1 MERFEVK
8 RGLVK
13 TMGGNAGLSKLATEH
28 FNDVEVNTD
37 GIFTASFAILK
48 SVTAEYTVDGKLQV
62 DVEQMKGKD
71 LSDLLSS
78 DGGREQAMESRTRW
92 SNFLDKATGYSGK
105 QRGDKAKEQAKKFSK
120 ARSAIKMAHKSMEM
134 SDSLTQE
141 TIDKANTMIAELE
154 QMIEEG
160 TAPSEGRVK
169 KLNDLL

>member
-28 FNDVEVNTD
+28 FNGVEVNAD
-37 GIFTASFAILK
+37 GVFTASFAILK
-48 SVTAEYTVDGKLQV
+48 SVTAEYTADGKLQV
-62 DVEQMKGKD
+62 DVEQMKGQD

-78 DGGREQAMESRTRW
+78 DGGREQAMESRSRW
-92 SNFLDKATGYSGK
+92 SNFLDKATGYSSK

-120 ARSAIKMAHKSMEM
+120 AKSAIKTAHKTMEL
-134 SDSLTQE
+134 SESLSQE
-141 TIDKANTMIAELE
+141 TIDKANAMIVELE

-160 TAPSEGRVK
+160 NAPSEGRVK